1 MINLKKYTITDDVAK
16 KSVEILVV
24 TFDSTARKL
33 DDFKL
38 SEDWKVPAL
47 NATGSTAMGEAIK
60 IGLESLQ
67 QRKIHLR
74 NNGVNFYK
82 PWLVLITDGAP
93 TDMQKGDTLWK
104 QIQGELK
111 KSSDRICLPWAF
123 GTETADMGNLK
134 DLFPDGH
141 VFRLKDANFESIFKW
156 LSDSVNLVSRSS
168 PGEKLKLRIL
178 GIINQLVLKFK
189 LNKMQIL
196 HQTCKG
202 KDKPECQDIVRTE
215 IIKVN
220 QHEDLIILCLS
231 DGAGSAES
239 AKEGA
244 TLTTNFFIEEIKSYI
259 SSKLAIQ
266 SISDTNF
273 ASDFIIDSTV
283 MRNLIISTRIR
294 VESQIGFNKD
304 SIRDYNCTFAS
315 LVYLHNHNENCGYGY
330 SSSIG
335 DSLIIG
341 IQDNFTL
348 IDDQNEDQSFK
359 K

>member
-1 MINLKKYTITDDVAK
+1 MIDDLIPNRNTETSGGIKYSYKDKCPVVLLLDCSGSMSSVINDLKMGVEKLKKYTISDDVAK

-93 TDMQKGDTLWK
+93 TDMQKGDSLWK

-168 PGEKLKLRIL
+168 PGEK
-178 GIINQLVLKFK
+178 
-189 LNKMQIL
+189 
-196 HQTCKG
+196 
-202 KDKPECQDIVRTE
+202 
-215 IIKVN
+215 IKAPN
-220 QHEDLIILCLS
+220 P
-231 DGAGSAES
+231 G
-239 AKEGA
+239 
-244 TLTTNFFIEEIKSYI
+244 NY
-259 SSKLAIQ
+259 Q
-266 SISDTNF
+266 SISLE
-273 ASDFIIDSTV
+273 I
-283 MRNLIISTRIR
+283 
-294 VESQIGFNKD
+294 
-304 SIRDYNCTFAS
+304 
-315 LVYLHNHNENCGYGY
+315 
-330 SSSIG
+330 
-335 DSLIIG
+335 
-341 IQDNFTL
+341 
-348 IDDQNEDQSFK
+348 
-359 K
+359 